1 MGYPIAYEQAL
12 FFSPAP
18 KNMINNLNGKHLQI
32 PERSAVASRTQ
43 INLAKY
49 MYVFWSSVAPAF
61 FFAIES
67 FE

>member
-1 MGYPIAYEQAL
+1 MYYRDE
-12 FFSPAP
+12 
-18 KNMINNLNGKHLQI
+18 NGSGRLRYLAKI